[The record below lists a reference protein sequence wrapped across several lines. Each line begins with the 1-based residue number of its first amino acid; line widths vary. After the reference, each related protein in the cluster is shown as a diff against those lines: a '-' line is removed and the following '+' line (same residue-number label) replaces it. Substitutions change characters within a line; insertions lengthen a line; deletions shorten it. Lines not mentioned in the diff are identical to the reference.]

1 MEGTA
6 QRVAPARVA
15 PPAEGLSY
23 AVRFAD
29 GSALREGR
37 GEPKFTVRIGDL
49 AHWRKLLA
57 SNAYAVAHAYVAGE
71 FDLEGDFV
79 EAACLYER
87 QPRPA
92 SLEWMLRAAGRL
104 DPLLRIARSRSGAA
118 RDVRFHYDRSNEF
131 YRLFLDQRMVY
142 SCAYFRE
149 PGYSLDDAQ
158 AAKLDLICR
167 KLDLRAGERFLDIG
181 CGWGALLLHAAERF
195 GVCATGCTVS
205 ARQFDYAGHAA
216 RRSPAHH
223 RLALYETDYQ
233 DLNGNFDKIASIGM
247 FEHVGRPR
255 LPGYFRK
262 VCNLLA
268 DGGLFLNHGIIRP
281 AGVEESAETLFMRR
295 FVFPGTELVTLGE
308 AVTIAEQAGFEV
320 LDVENLRPHYGLTCR
335 AWLDRL
341 GANEEACKALVGEHT
356 YRTWRLAFAG
366 FALCF
371 EEGWMD
377 LCQILMS
384 KRSYPRAHRMTR
396 EYMYG

>member
-6 QRVAPARVA
+6 QREAPARVA
-15 PPAEGLSY
+15 PPAEDLSF
-23 AVRFAD
+23 AVRFSD
-29 GSALREGR
+29 GSTLHEGR
-37 GEPKFTVRIGDL
+37 GEPKFTVRIGDR
-49 AHWRKLLA
+49 ARWRKLLA
-57 SNAYAVAHAYVAGE
+57 TNAYTVAQGYVAGE

-79 EAACLYER
+79 EAVRFYER

-92 SLEWMLRAAGRL
+92 LLDWLLRAAGQL
-104 DPLLRIARSRSGAA
+104 DPVLRIARSRSGAA

-131 YRLFLDQRMVY
+131 YRLFLDQQMVY

-149 PGYSLDDAQ
+149 PGYSLEEAQ
-158 AAKLDLICR
+158 VAKLDLICR
-167 KLDLRAGERFLDIG
+167 KLDMRAGGRFLDIG

-195 GVCATGCTVS
+195 GVCATGCTLS
-205 ARQFDYAGHAA
+205 ARQFDYAGDAA
-216 RRSPAHH
+216 SRSPAHE
-223 RLALYETDYQ
+223 RLALYETDYRN
-233 DLNGNFDKIASIGM
+233 LNGRFDKIASVGM

-255 LPGYFRK
+255 LPGYFSK

-268 DGGLFLNHGIIRP
+268 DGGLFLNHGLIRP
-281 AGVEESAETLFMRR
+281 ASVEESAETLFMRR

-308 AVTIAEQAGFEV
+308 AVTMAEHAGFEV
-320 LDVENLRPHYGLTCR
+320 LDVENLRPHYALTCR

-341 GANEEACKALVGEHT
+341 GANAEACKALVGERT

-377 LCQILMS
+377 LCQILMA
-384 KRSYPRAHRMTR
+384 KRRHPRARRMSR